1 MGVLS
6 GAVGGRIMSRTTHN
20 SSVSHLRVMTT
31 PVRQEQTEA
40 WLAYLD
46 VADEISVWRVV
57 YMRWIKRAL
66 DIAGALALL
75 VILSPLILLIMAAV
89 RIESSSNL
97 IFRQDRVGK
106 DGGIFTIYKFC
117 TMIPDR
123 RARQTPFLGAE
134 RRKQHKT
141 PKDPRVTRVGALLR
155 RTSLDELPQIF
166 NVLKG
171 EMSFIGPRPELPSIV
186 ARYEPWQ
193 HERHL
198 VRPGLSGWWQVTGRS
213 ELPMHEN
220 TELDIYYVQF
230 CTLLLD
236 VQIFVKTF
244 GALVRR
250 RGAF

>member
-1 MGVLS
+1 MTAPVNQD
-6 GAVGGRIMSRTTHN
+6 RTD
-20 SSVSHLRVMTT
+20 
-31 PVRQEQTEA
+31 A
-40 WLAYLD
+40 WLTYLD
-46 VADEISVWRVV
+46 VADDISVWRVV
-57 YMRWIKRAL
+57 YVRWIKRGL
-66 DIAGALALL
+66 DIAGSLMLLVALSPLLL
-75 VILSPLILLIMAAV
+75 VIMAAI
-89 RIESSSNL
+89 RIESHGGVV
-97 IFRQDRVGK
+97 FRQDRVGK

-123 RARQTPFLGAE
+123 RVRQQPFRGQE
-134 RRKQHKT
+134 RRTHHKSRR
-141 PKDPRVTRVGALLR
+141 DPRVTAVGAFLR

-213 ELPMHEN
+213 DLPMHEN
-220 TELDIYYVQF
+220 TGLDIYYVQYSSF
-230 CTLLLD
+230 ILD
-236 VQIFVKTF
+236 LKIFFKTF
-244 GALVRR
+244 GALLKR